1 MMFTFML
8 LGLLL
13 FCVALSKGD
22 HCTPIAFI
30 VVRARCSSDQLPAD
44 LPNNGDFQCL
54 KEIPSLKKAVV
65 HKKKPSPL
73 SYKSG

>member
-54 KEIPSLKKAVV
+54 KEIPSSKKSCGSQ
-65 HKKKPSPL
+65 KETFSTEL
-73 SYKSG
+73 

>member
-1 MMFTFML
+1 MFTFLL

-13 FCVALSKGD
+13 LFVALSKGD

-44 LPNNGDFQCL
+44 LPNNGRSQCL
-54 KEIPSLKKAVV
+54 LGI
-65 HKKKPSPL
+65 PL
-73 SYKSG
+73 SGKNCVSQKNHLH

>member
-1 MMFTFML
+1 MMFTFLL

-30 VVRARCSSDQLPAD
+30 VVRARCSPDQLPAD
-44 LPNNGDFQCL
+44 LPNNGDFQRL
-54 KEIPSLKKAVV
+54 KEIPSLKKSCGSQ
-65 HKKKPSPL
+65 KETFSTEL
-73 SYKSG
+73 